1 MEIKL
6 QLGDIVKINK
16 PHLENNDFSR
26 RGGHG
31 QVGKII
37 DIGNQFCIVATCM
50 ETFACDFKN
59 VTIHDAEVSK
69 SLKNLIVEKRG
80 LRYYFRVK

>member
-31 QVGKII
+31 KIGKII
-37 DIGNQFCIVATCM
+37 DIKGQCYVVATSM
-50 ETFACDFKN
+50 EIFTCDLKN
-59 VTIHDAEVSK
+59 LIIYDGEVSK
-69 SLKNLIVEKRG
+69 SVKNIIAYKKG
-80 LRYYFRVK
+80 FNYYFR